1 MCEGVNLLCVP
12 IVIPLQVCEILVTF
26 INRWFPCPNIS
37 KRLRRL
43 RDASAV
49 RPPKAG
55 VRVPRVLNLLCVPI
69 VIPLRVC
76 GIFVI
81 FIDRWV
87 ALSKHFQVPDVL
99 RALVL
104 ITMQPPKAI
113 FGRRLPLLR
122 EAGS

>member
-87 ALSKHFQVPDVL
+87 ALSKHFQVPD
-99 RALVL
+99 AF
-104 ITMQPPKAI
+104 T
-113 FGRRLPLLR
+113 RRLRHPPSAVVVSWAKNISKNHL
-122 EAGS
+122 